1 MSLSFDNLN
10 IIQNKIKSDL
20 NTKTIL
26 NHKLSNDITL
36 ILPVFNV
43 ISERA
48 IHSRRNKICYD
59 KSSDN

>member
-26 NHKLSNDITL
+26 NHKLSNNITL

-48 IHSRRNKICYD
+48 SHSRRKKICYD
-59 KSSDN
+59 